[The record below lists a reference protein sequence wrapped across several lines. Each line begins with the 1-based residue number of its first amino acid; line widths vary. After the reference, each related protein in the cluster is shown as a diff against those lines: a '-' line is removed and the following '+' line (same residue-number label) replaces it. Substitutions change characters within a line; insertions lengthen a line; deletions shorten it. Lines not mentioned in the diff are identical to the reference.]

1 MDNKKLK
8 DWSKG
13 KRKKWKWNNKDKAE
27 LLRSSSKP
35 KRNFCKQ
42 YLADFLSNPTSNIAR
57 PQHHTL
63 RVPTP
68 RVAHLIYLLVP
79 TLRVIIHRV
88 ALLNPP
94 CKVLPTTSFKTQI
107 VTPNPKKYV
116 LGSPTKKYVPP
127 GPKRH
132 ARTNPK
138 PNVRKSAK
146 ILGFVQIAI
155 KKKPNRDLRHR
166 LRGELLRNLL

>member
-1 MDNKKLK
+1 MDNKRLK
-8 DWSKG
+8 EWSKG
-13 KRKKWKWNNKDKAE
+13 KRKKWKWNNNDKAE
-27 LLRSSSKP
+27 LLRSFSKP

-42 YLADFLSNPTSNIAR
+42 YSADFLSNPTNSIAR

-68 RVAHLIYLLVP
+68 LVH

-94 CKVLPTTSFKTQI
+94 CKILPITSFKTQI

-116 LGSPTKKYVPP
+116 LGSPTKKYVLP

-155 KKKPNRDLRHR
+155 KKKPNRDLRLR